1 MSEMKNFTERNIYQT
16 KVKCPS
22 CGKEEDFE
30 IHALIDTTKDVNAE
44 NKIFQSSYFSHVCS
58 QCGTVQPISYSCMY
72 HDSSK
77 KLLIGFADSDSDYA
91 EMKET
96 LSGTKQ
102 DTKLDEVLSK
112 WLETCTVRLVK
123 SEYELQ
129 EKVLIQHF
137 DLDDR
142 VIEIARKK
150 ILDELKASNKN
161 VEALLF
167 NTQDN
172 SYLFMILTEEGIESS
187 IMFSEDAYHEIE
199 QEYKD
204 ILKDDK
210 SIEINQEWANNII
223 KS

>member
-22 CGKEEDFE
+22 CGKEDDLE

-44 NKIFQSSYFSHVCS
+44 NKIFQSSYFSHVCP

-72 HDSSK
+72 HDTAR
-77 KLLIGFADSDSDYA
+77 KLLIGFADTDKDYE
-91 EMKET
+91 EMKVT
-96 LSGTKQ
+96 LSGTKT

-112 WLETCTVRLVK
+112 WLETCTVRLVR

-129 EKVLIQHF
+129 EKVLIKHF

-142 VIEIARKK
+142 VIEIARNK
-150 ILDELKASNKN
+150 ILKELEDSGKK
-161 VEALLF
+161 VEDLLF

-172 SYLFMILTEEGIESS
+172 SYLFMILTDQGIESS
-187 IMFSEDAYHEIE
+187 IKFNNDAYHEIE
-199 QEYKD
+199 EEYKD
-204 ILKDDK
+204 ILSSDK
-210 SIEINQEWANNII
+210 SIEVNKEWASKIL
-223 KS
+223 K